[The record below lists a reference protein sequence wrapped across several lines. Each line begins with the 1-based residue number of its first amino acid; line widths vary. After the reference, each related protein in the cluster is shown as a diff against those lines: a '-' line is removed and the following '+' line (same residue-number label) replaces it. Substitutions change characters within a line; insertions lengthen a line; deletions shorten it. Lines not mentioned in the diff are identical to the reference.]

1 MEGLTDKKE
10 VKLQLAYLYQHGLG
24 GLSESERAMEIY
36 KILADTGDVQG
47 MYYLAS
53 LLLERRQLDGAA
65 DYYQKSAE
73 LGHVS
78 GAYWAAALHEGL
90 YGHPRDDKKYQRFI
104 QHAARLGHLFAKRD
118 IERSNMRNAKNLVV
132 RTQAL
137 LRYFL
142 MKIKGLYIVIR
153 NSYDLRL
160 R

>member
-90 YGHPRDDKKYQRFI
+90 YGHPRDDK
-104 QHAARLGHLFAKRD
+104 
-118 IERSNMRNAKNLVV
+118 NAKNLVV

-153 NSYDLRL
+153 NSYDPLSGSCPPPETAVKL
-160 R
+160 